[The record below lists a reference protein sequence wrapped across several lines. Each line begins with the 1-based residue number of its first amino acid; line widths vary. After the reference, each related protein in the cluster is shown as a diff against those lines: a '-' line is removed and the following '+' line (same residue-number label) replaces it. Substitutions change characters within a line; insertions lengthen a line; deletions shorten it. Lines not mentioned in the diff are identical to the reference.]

1 MDDAAAVAALVSDLH
16 RQIDQFKARGIK
28 NSAGQTYVPSYYKR
42 ELDRAIARGGLE
54 VVEFVRRFVHKP
66 PSDAYVKLEQADSL
80 DLACE
85 ALVADESKPYAHLF
99 TAADRAAARKRLAP
113 HIEAIAG
120 RETDRRARIDAGRRR
135 LREQGLPK
143 RFDLDAHLRARR
155 AREDE

>member
-1 MDDAAAVAALVSDLH
+1 MDDAAVVAELVSDLH
-16 RQIDQFKARGIK
+16 RQIDQFKTRGIK

-85 ALVADESKPYAHLF
+85 ALVADESRPYAYLF
-99 TAADRAAARKRLAP
+99 TSADRVAARKRLAP
-113 HIEAIAG
+113 HIDAIAA
-120 RETDRRARIDAGRRR
+120 RDADRRARIDAGRRR
-135 LREQGLPK
+135 LRAEGLPK
-143 RFDLDAHLRARR
+143 RSELDAHLRTRR
-155 AREDE
+155 VREDE